1 LATSVNQQT
10 ELEKFSAPIL
20 RALYDNPVAYSL
32 RDGDGK
38 AGPLA
43 PEGPVQRF
51 RLDCYAIENAL
62 VTAESLAVLD
72 ITWVRFQELAG
83 IWVGENPTHKDVGLV
98 TELIAS
104 MDRLRHRKIKDIR
117 QLIVAIAG
125 SKKIWEVVVGQA
137 LASTV
142 GTSSLPADPFAMVRF
157 IGADAGKALLKA
169 N

>member
-1 LATSVNQQT
+1 M
-10 ELEKFSAPIL
+10 
-20 RALYDNPVAYSL
+20 
-32 RDGDGK
+32 
-38 AGPLA
+38 
-43 PEGPVQRF
+43 QRF

-72 ITWVRFQELAG
+72 IAWVRFQELAG
-83 IWVGENPTHKDVGLV
+83 IWVGANPTHKDVGLV
-98 TELIAS
+98 TELIGS
-104 MDRLRHRKIKDIR
+104 NDRLRHRKIKDIR

-142 GTSSLPADPFAMVRF
+142 GTSSLPADPFAMMRF

-169 N
+169 I